1 MTLWYLIVIGV
12 MFIITMYITRKTDQ
26 RIQSILDSM
35 PEGSEKEAYINR
47 LNSKAESYLYY
58 YMDE

>member
-1 MTLWYLIVIGV
+1 